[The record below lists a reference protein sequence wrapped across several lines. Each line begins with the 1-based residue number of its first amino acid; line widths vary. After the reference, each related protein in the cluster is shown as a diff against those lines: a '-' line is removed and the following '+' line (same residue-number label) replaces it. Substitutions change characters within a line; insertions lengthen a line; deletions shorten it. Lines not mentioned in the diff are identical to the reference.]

1 MGNPNHSK
9 GGVTMSKLTV
19 GMFLPKGTMVEP
31 EPIFIEDYKSIQDAI
46 GGHFDVV
53 VTDLGKDNVSI
64 VGYVHDEGLLL
75 DLELNYLAT
84 NLFQKELRGDCVIV
98 WGLSP
103 NGEYDGDNY
112 DIPEWITDFIMKDLV
127 VSTAGNYNM
136 ASVLSDVCKYAISN
150 KLATLE
156 DVVNISKA
164 LHDNAVNGKV
174 DYEAEKNLMAILNK
188 VADFTDEEDI
198 KDFCKLVVRMFQENH
213 EQGE

>member
-1 MGNPNHSK
+1 
-9 GGVTMSKLTV
+9 MSKLTV
-19 GMFLPKGTMVEP
+19 GMFLPKGTQVEP
-31 EPIFIEDYKSIQDAI
+31 EPIFIEDYKSIQQAV

-53 VTDLGKDNVSI
+53 VTDLGKEGVAI
-64 VGYVHDEGLLL
+64 VGYVHDEGLIL

-127 VSTAGNYNM
+127 ISTAGNYNLAAM
-136 ASVLSDVCKYAISN
+136 LGDVCKYAIAN

-156 DVVNISKA
+156 EVVGIADA
-164 LHDNAVNGKV
+164 LHRSAVQQNV
-174 DYEAEKNLMAILNK
+174 DVESEENLIGVLQRII
-188 VADFTDEEDI
+188 DFTDMDEMVEFCNLVIELFRKDRKED
-198 KDFCKLVVRMFQENH
+198 
-213 EQGE
+213 